1 MTNFAKALAA
11 LALSTAI
18 AAPAFADTTQLAA
31 SIGVPADVAAT
42 LSLGELA
49 TIKAVIEADD
59 NLIDTYSEFVAA
71 YR

>member
-1 MTNFAKALAA
+1 MTNFAKALAT

-18 AAPAFADTTQLAA
+18 AAPAFANDQLAA
-31 SIGVPADVAAT
+31 AIGVPADVAAT
-42 LSLGELA
+42 LTLGELA

-59 NLIDTYSEFVAA
+59 NLIDTYAEFVAA